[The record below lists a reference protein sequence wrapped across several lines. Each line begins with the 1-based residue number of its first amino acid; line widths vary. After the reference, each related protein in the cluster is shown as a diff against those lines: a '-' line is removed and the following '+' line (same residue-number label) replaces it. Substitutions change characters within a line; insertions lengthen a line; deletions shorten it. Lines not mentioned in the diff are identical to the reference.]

1 LTASN
6 YLTTRQAAALLGI
19 SLSTAQ
25 QWVERGTLKSW
36 KTRGGHRRILQ
47 SSVTEAVAA
56 RRAAAAQAQAPYVMP
71 VLIVEDDMH
80 LIQLYQDH
88 IGQWPFAVRSYV
100 APNGY
105 EGLILAGEV
114 QPKLLVCDLR
124 LPGVNGFNIVRGLC
138 QVERF
143 KDMGI
148 VVVSGLPLA
157 EINAHGG
164 LPERVTVMGKPVD
177 YARLKTIAQALWNTA
192 SSRVAERTPAALDP
206 VAPHTHAEPGA

>member
-1 LTASN
+1 M
-6 YLTTRQAAALLGI
+6 
-19 SLSTAQ
+19 
-25 QWVERGTLKSW
+25 LKSW
-36 KTRGGHRRILQ
+36 KTEGGHRRILQ
-47 SSVTEAVAA
+47 SSVAELMES
-56 RRAAAAQAQAPYVMP
+56 RRAAAAQAQAPYTMP
-71 VLIVEDDMH
+71 VLIVEDDPH
-80 LIQLYQDH
+80 LVELYEDH
-88 IGQWPFAVRSYV
+88 MSQWPFPVTVYV

-105 EGLILAGEV
+105 EALILAGEV

-164 LPERVTVMGKPVD
+164 LPERVTVMAKPVAYD
-177 YARLKTIAQALWNTA
+177 KLQTLAEGLWKADSGIST
-192 SSRVAERTPAALDP
+192 LI
-206 VAPHTHAEPGA
+206 